1 MLQQNKI
8 KIVLNN
14 KGAICMK
21 KGIWGGI
28 VFVIIILFVFV
39 LMLTNDFTNITIT
52 RVEYQKYNHPEE
64 KYGEVAVLEDEDSL
78 SQLTKILNKA
88 DHERTDYE
96 KAYHEDVKL
105 TLFYKEGTSEMIRIW
120 KDFGQD
126 YDLLERETKEGVY
139 KLKDKQARRMLNE
152 MLSENTLQKQ

>member
-1 MLQQNKI
+1 
-8 KIVLNN
+8 
-14 KGAICMK
+14 MK
-21 KGIWGGI
+21 KSIGGGV
-28 VFVIIILFVFV
+28 VFGIIILYVFV
-39 LMLTNDFTNITIT
+39 LMLTNDFVNIT

-96 KAYHEDVKL
+96 KADHEDVKL

-126 YDLLERETKEGVY
+126 YDLLERGTKEVVY
-139 KLKDKQARRMLNE
+139 KLKDKQARKMLNE
-152 MLSENTLQKQ
+152 MLSEITLQKQ